1 MSDDKSVNSNSELGK
16 SQTTLILAVV
26 PVIAGLLGTV
36 FGSVLQGYFNVQLER
51 EKFEFSL
58 MQKALEAKNREEIA
72 KQLLFL
78 VDSGVIRT
86 LDSAKIQQVANNREQ
101 LPESFGR
108 ASTGEEVVL
117 NKQSIKKLA
126 TNSYSF

>member
-1 MSDDKSVNSNSELGK
+1 
-16 SQTTLILAVV
+16 
-26 PVIAGLLGTV
+26 
-36 FGSVLQGYFNVQLER
+36 
-51 EKFEFSL
+51 

-86 LDSAKIQQVANNREQ
+86 LDSTKIQQVAKNPEQ

-117 NKQSIKKLA
+117 IKQSIKKLA
-126 TNSYSF
+126 TNSYSFQYRIGGELIDARADCSKNRWQAGKYGWFSPQSQSTLNK